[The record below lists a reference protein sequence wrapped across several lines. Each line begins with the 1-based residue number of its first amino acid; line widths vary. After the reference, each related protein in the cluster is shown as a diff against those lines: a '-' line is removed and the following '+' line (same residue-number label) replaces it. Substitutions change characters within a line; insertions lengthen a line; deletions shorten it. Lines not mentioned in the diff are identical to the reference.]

1 MDVKWR
7 TLSSIGAILLDVTS
21 VGVDVAGK
29 MTKSVSAVMNL
40 ATNGIVAANDLTKS
54 TLDTVTNGVTSGSN
68 YVSSGL
74 SELGSQV
81 EKYAKR
87 LSPKAESGSQS

>member
-7 TLSSIGAILLDVTS
+7 TLSSIGTILLDVTS

-29 MTKSVSAVMNL
+29 MTKGVSAVMNL
-40 ATNGIVAANDLTKS
+40 ATDGIVAANDLTKS
-54 TLDTVTNGVTSGSN
+54 TLDTVTNGVKSGSD
-68 YVSSGL
+68 YVSNGL
-74 SELGSQV
+74 SELGSQA

-87 LSPKAESGSQS
+87 LSSKPEGGS